1 MRRFRNGGAATTC
14 AKKICAKTICAET
27 IYAKTICNKCEWRV
41 ANAARPAAD
50 CSTLR
55 DGPSV
60 KAVDWVVHPTP
71 PGKRLSQKAE
81 SRRQ

>member
-1 MRRFRNGGAATTC
+1 MRLFRSGGIC
-14 AKKICAKTICAET
+14 AKKIRAKT
-27 IYAKTICNKCEWRV
+27 CEWRV
-41 ANAARPAAD
+41 ANAERPAAD

-55 DGPSV
+55 DCPCV
-60 KAVDWVVHPTP
+60 KAVDWIVHPTP